1 MTFRLTS
8 MEPFHILNIQVNN
21 NDLELSQNNQGNKGN
36 NVITKETLILIN
48 PLKYNKG

>member
-21 NDLELSQNNQGNKGN
+21 NDLELSQNNQGNEGDS
-36 NVITKETLILIN
+36 VITKETLVPTN
-48 PLKYNKG
+48 PLKHNRR